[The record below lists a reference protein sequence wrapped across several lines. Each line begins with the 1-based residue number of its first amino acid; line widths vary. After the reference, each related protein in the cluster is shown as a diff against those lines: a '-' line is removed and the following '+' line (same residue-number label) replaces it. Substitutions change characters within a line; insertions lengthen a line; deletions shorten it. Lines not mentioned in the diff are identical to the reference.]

1 MGAGAPRFAVAGISQ
16 QLLVADAICKAS
28 VREVWAAEN
37 IRQRLEH
44 LTSGLVLRPDAAAI
58 ATDCRKRST
67 LRFLS
72 VQAVPKETSAK
83 EVGNYREGSMENT
96 LYPRDGLRA
105 SGKELVESDSG

>member
-28 VREVWAAEN
+28 VREAWAAEN

-72 VQAVPKETSAK
+72 VQAVRRKPVRRKSATIEK
-83 EVGNYREGSMENT
+83 ARWRIRSIPGMV
-96 LYPRDGLRA
+96 
-105 SGKELVESDSG
+105 